1 MMTKRNCAMRCS
13 AVPLFPCPCSQTV
26 ARSQLRCQHC
36 PEALKKAK
44 KNKEI
49 LGLRQVLENAVIL
62 SSKKIQKELVIIVLP
77 SHSVGQNEELSQAL
91 LGTLDL
97 SRPVPLSRLFPI

>member
-1 MMTKRNCAMRCS
+1 MTTKRNCAMRCS
-13 AVPLFPCPCSQTV
+13 AVLLFPCPCSQTV

-49 LGLRQVLENAVIL
+49 LGLRQVLGNTVIL
-62 SSKKIQKELVIIVLP
+62 SSKKIQNELEIIVIP
-77 SHSVGQNEELSQAL
+77 SHSVGQNEALSQAL

-97 SRPVPLSRLFPI
+97 SRLLPLSQLFPI